1 MGREFESLLDHQSER
16 LPQTVLRLF
25 ILAGLAEIGG
35 GYLVWQWIKAGSSL
49 AYGITGFLLLSLY
62 GIIPTLQ
69 DAHFGRVYAA
79 YGGIFVVMSVLW
91 GYGIDD
97 VKPDIW
103 DISGAM
109 IVLSGVGLMMWAPR

>member
-1 MGREFESLLDHQSER
+1 M
-16 LPQTVLRLF
+16 
-25 ILAGLAEIGG
+25 
-35 GYLVWQWIKAGSSL
+35 
-49 AYGITGFLLLSLY
+49 LLSLY

-69 DAHFGRVYAA
+69 DANFDRVYAA

-91 GYGIDD
+91 GYGIDG

-109 IVLSGVGLMMWAPR
+109 IVLSGVGSTVVKSLKCYFQYFYLRK

>member
-1 MGREFESLLDHQSER
+1 MFSSIMI
-16 LPQTVLRLF
+16 F

-35 GYLVWQWIKAGSSL
+35 GYLVWPWIKAGGSL
-49 AYGITGFLLLSLY
+49 AYGITGFVLLSLY

-69 DAHFGRVYAA
+69 DANFGRVYAA

-91 GYGIDD
+91 GYGIDG

-103 DISGAM
+103 DLSGAM
-109 IVLSGVGLMMWAPR
+109 IVLGGVGLMMWAPR

>member
-1 MGREFESLLDHQSER
+1 MFSSIMI
-16 LPQTVLRLF
+16 F

-69 DAHFGRVYAA
+69 DTSIEHDYPA

-91 GYGIDD
+91 GYGIDG

-109 IVLSGVGLMMWAPR
+109 IVLGGVGLMMWAPR